1 MSKISAV
8 TAREI
13 IDSRGRP
20 TVEVDIVLTDG
31 AFGRAAVPSGASTGA
46 REALELRDEDPARH
60 LGAGVLSAVRN
71 VTERIG
77 PEIVGTA
84 ELDQGSLD
92 RILIELDGTPN
103 KSGLGANATLGVS
116 MAFAH
121 ASARSD
127 GLPLY
132 RHLTGDR
139 APTLPV
145 PMFNIIN
152 GGRHAENST
161 DFQEFMVVPAG
172 FESFRRALQAGAE
185 VYHAL
190 HGLLVERKLQ
200 TAVGDEG
207 GFAPA
212 LGGNRE
218 AVDLVLEAIEKAG
231 YRPGHQCL
239 IALDVAASELGGGP
253 DADYELKIEG
263 AALTAEQLIERY
275 DEWTRE
281 YPIVSIED
289 GMAEDDW
296 DGWKGLTARVGGS
309 VQLVG
314 DDLYTTRVDDI
325 KRGIEDGASN
335 AVLIKPNQVG
345 TLTETFEAVAL
356 AQDAGWGTVMS
367 HRSGETEDTTIA
379 DLAVALSTGQIKS
392 GAPVRGERTAKY
404 NRLLRI
410 EEELGDDAVFAGS
423 SAYEYLGGRS
433 Q

>member
-20 TVEVDIVLTDG
+20 TVEVDIVLADG
-31 AFGRAAVPSGASTGA
+31 AIGRAAVPSGASTGT
-46 REALELRDEDPARH
+46 REAVEIRDDDPSRH

-71 VTERIG
+71 VMERIG
-77 PEIVGTA
+77 PEIVGRTDL
-84 ELDQGSLD
+84 EQGSLD
-92 RILIELDGTPN
+92 RLLIELDGTPN
-103 KSGLGANATLGVS
+103 KSDLGANATLGVS
-116 MAFAH
+116 LAFAH

-139 APTLPV
+139 PPTLPV

-172 FESFRRALQAGAE
+172 FQSFRRALQAGAE
-185 VYHAL
+185 VYHSL
-190 HGLLVERKLQ
+190 HGLLQDRKLQ

-218 AVDLVLEAIEKAG
+218 AVELVLQAIEKAG
-231 YRPGHQCL
+231 YAPGRECF
-239 IALDVAASELGGGP
+239 IALDVAASELGGGRGAP
-253 DADYELKIEG
+253 YSLEIEG
-263 AALTAEQLIERY
+263 AVLTVDELIARY
-275 DEWTRE
+275 REWTRQ

-296 DGWKGLTARVGGS
+296 DGWRQMTARVGGS
-309 VQLVG
+309 TQLVG

-325 KRGIEDGASN
+325 KRGIEDRASN

-356 AQDAGWGTVMS
+356 AQSAGWGTVMS

-410 EEELGDDAVFAGS
+410 EEELGDDAVFAGLT
-423 SAYEYLGGRS
+423 AYEYLGDLSR
-433 Q
+433 